1 MNIKGKRPVRSQVAV
16 GGINRGTRPVR
27 PSRPIPTRQPRR
39 DDRMRRNH
47 GRPTPPPHHRDHH
60 HYDHHHHRPSRRK
73 GSCFG
78 TIAALIVM
86 LVLVFLVVYK
96 DEVKEKLF
104 PQDTVTS
111 EESATTG
118 NASGAVIINPSSEF
132 TLTYF
137 NPKDGLDYYNRQ

>member
-1 MNIKGKRPVRSQVAV
+1 M
-16 GGINRGTRPVR
+16 
-27 PSRPIPTRQPRR
+27 
-39 DDRMRRNH
+39 
-47 GRPTPPPHHRDHH
+47 
-60 HYDHHHHRPSRRK
+60 
-73 GSCFG
+73 
-78 TIAALIVM
+78 IVM

-111 EESATTG
+111 EESTTTG

-137 NPKDGLDYYNRQ
+137 NPEDGLDYYNRQ

>member
-27 PSRPIPTRQPRR
+27 PARPMPTRQPRH

-47 GRPTPPPHHRDHH
+47 GRPTPPPRHHDHH
-60 HYDHHHHRPSRRK
+60 HDHHPDHHHAHHHHRPGRRK

-78 TIAALIVM
+78 SIAALIVM

-104 PQDTVTS
+104 PQDTVIS
-111 EESATTG
+111 EESETTD
-118 NASGAVIINPSSEF
+118 NS
-132 TLTYF
+132 
-137 NPKDGLDYYNRQ
+137 